1 MKLISIPGIHSDG
14 TGTTDKLGY
23 RLEAL
28 GYDFLD
34 LDLPRRNAF
43 NARWKAKK
51 DAKRIIEVSEPGDV
65 LIAHSFGCLRSA
77 YAMRE
82 IDYLAVFMFRP
93 AMSKSW
99 KFPEGNTSIHCIYS
113 RQDYAILAGAKLL
126 WFWHPFGMA
135 GFNGFKN
142 PTKLKRNTLGS
153 GHHNSDFSNRNID
166 RWVSYVPAWIQILK
180 TDRS

>member
-93 AMSKSW
+93 AMRRNW
-99 KFPEGNTSIHCIYS
+99 KFPEGNTGIRCIYS
-113 RQDYAILAGAKLL
+113 RQDYAILAGSALL
-126 WFWHPFGMA
+126 FHPFGMA
-135 GFNGFKN
+135 GFKGFKN
-142 PTKLKRNTLGS
+142 PTKLKRNTLGK
-153 GHHNSDFSNRNID
+153 GDHNNDFSDRHID
-166 RWVSYVPAWIQILK
+166 RWASYSDFTIQIL
-180 TDRS
+180 RS